1 VFNPAELVRPNL
13 GQRVLPQRA
22 VDLNIV
28 PELPASAKLTDAQL
42 QQADGV
48 GKCLNDYIA
57 TLAADTPACLS
68 RLIST
73 SMLLL
78 HKVRKT
84 QFWQIAR

>member
-57 TLAADTPACLS
+57 TLAADTLHTAA
-68 RLIST
+68 ST
-73 SMLLL
+73 L
-78 HKVRKT
+78 HTRSGLV
-84 QFWQIAR
+84 W